1 MVKEVLV
8 VAAWVGSW
16 LLELEVSVL
25 PRSLLGLLVQV
36 LVSDGVG
43 EKQVEV
49 VVLERGSR
57 RSRA

>member
-1 MVKEVLV
+1 MLV

-16 LLELEVSVL
+16 LRELEVSVL

-49 VVLERGSR
+49 VVLVRGSR

>member
-1 MVKEVLV
+1 ML

-16 LLELEVSVL
+16 LRELEVCVL

-36 LVSDGVG
+36 LVNEGVG
-43 EKQVEV
+43 ERLVEV
-49 VVLERGSR
+49 VVLVRGSR